1 MKKPQY
7 AWREPYV
14 YAVLETDPKLK
25 FGQVC
30 EAVAAI
36 EQRRLSPI
44 DSDDE
49 RRELENVWDGVRA
62 LISENSMKFVC

>member
-14 YAVLETDPKLK
+14 CAVLETDPKLK
-25 FGQVC
+25 FAQVC

-36 EQRRLSPI
+36 EQRRLSPV
-44 DSDDE
+44 E
-49 RRELENVWDGVRA
+49 TEEEQRALEKAWEGVRA
-62 LISENSMKFVC
+62 LISESTMKLV

>member
-1 MKKPQY
+1 MEKPQY

-25 FGQVC
+25 FAQIC

-36 EQRRLSPI
+36 EQRRLSPVETE
-44 DSDDE
+44 DE
-49 RRELENVWDGVRA
+49 RRSLENAWEGVQA
-62 LISENSMKFVC
+62 LISESSLKLV

>member
-7 AWREPYV
+7 GWREPYV

-25 FGQVC
+25 IGQIL

-36 EQRRLSPI
+36 EQRRLSPVETE
-44 DSDDE
+44 DE
-49 RRELENVWDGVRA
+49 RRSLENAWEGVQV
-62 LISENSMKFVC
+62 LISESSLKLV